1 MDILVPPRPLD
12 ALVICI
18 SQVCRDSGAGRREGL
33 LVILLVHGH
42 DFGAFQHPRKVN
54 FGQGPRDGSR
64 LLRYHASVALS
75 VCHRDGGA
83 GEGELSSK
91 VVRFGELRREGPLPL
106 LLLADINLLAIFRGQ
121 MPEIV
126 IGLHEIRRE

>member
-1 MDILVPPRPLD
+1 MQINAMDILVPRRPLD
-12 ALVICI
+12 ALVI

-42 DFGAFQHPRKVN
+42 DFGAVQHLRKVH

-64 LLRYHASVALS
+64 RRHASIALS
-75 VCHRDGGA
+75 VCHGGG
-83 GEGELSSK
+83 GEGELFSK
-91 VVRFGELRREGPLPL
+91 VVRFGELRREGPPPL
-106 LLLADINLLAIFRGQ
+106 LILLLRDLLAIFRGQ